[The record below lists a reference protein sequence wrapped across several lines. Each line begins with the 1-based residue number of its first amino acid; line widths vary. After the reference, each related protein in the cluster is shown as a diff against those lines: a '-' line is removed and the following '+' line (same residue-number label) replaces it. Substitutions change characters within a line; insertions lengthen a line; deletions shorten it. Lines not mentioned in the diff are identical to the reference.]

1 MGFNFKKDWYKGGW
15 GLQMAKGLGGRDP
28 GKGQLAQVM
37 ALYKQAQMQQQ
48 KGYANALYQQ
58 RQGLK
63 SIDTGYK
70 AAKGEIARIGGQA
83 KQEALTRE
91 TQGLGA
97 AAQSS
102 IDRGLYDTTLYDNM
116 ARGVRSDTSRALSNI
131 NEALAGLGANLEQSR
146 ANAMAGQYGSLS
158 NIFQGQAGAQAALT
172 GQIAQ
177 TVAGVQ
183 HTDPN
188 AWLQSLFQIGGMALG
203 AGIGGPAGAA
213 IGGQVG
219 SQFGSQYQGSSY
231 F

>member
-1 MGFNFKKDWYKGGW
+1 MGLSDLLNDV
-15 GLQMAKGLGGRDP
+15 LGGKDP
-28 GKGQLAQVM
+28 GKKQLSQVM
-37 ALYKQAQMQQQ
+37 SLYRQAQMQQQ

-58 RQGLK
+58 KQGLK

-158 NIFQGQAGAQAALT
+158 NIFQGQASVYSALT

-177 TVAGVQ
+177 SLADVQ
-183 HTDPN
+183 YQDPN
-188 AWLQSLFQIGGMALG
+188 AWLQSLFQAAGKAAGASAG
-203 AGIGGPAGAA
+203 AG
-213 IGGQVG
+213 
-219 SQFGSQYQGSSY
+219 
-231 F
+231 

>member
-1 MGFNFKKDWYKGGW
+1 MSFFDKINPIDRFQGLMGGK
-15 GLQMAKGLGGRDP
+15 DP
-28 GKGQLAQVM
+28 GKGQLSQVM

>member
-1 MGFNFKKDWYKGGW
+1 MSFFNKINPIDRFKGMMGGK
-15 GLQMAKGLGGRDP
+15 DP
-28 GKGQLAQVM
+28 GKGQLSQVM

-58 RQGLK
+58 KQGLK
-63 SIDTGYK
+63 SIDSGYK

-83 KQEALTRE
+83 KQDVMTRE
-91 TQGLGA
+91 AQGLGA

-102 IDRGLYDTTLYDNM
+102 MDRGLYDTTLYDNM
-116 ARGVRSDTSRALSNI
+116 ARGVRSDTSRALGNI
-131 NEALAGLGANLEQSR
+131 SEALAGLGANLEQSR
-146 ANAMAGQYGSLS
+146 ANAVAGQYGALS
-158 NIFQGQAGAQAALT
+158 GIFQGQAAANTALT

-203 AGIGGPAGAA
+203 AGIGGPGGAA
-213 IGGQVG
+213 LG
-219 SQFGSQYQGSSY
+219 SQFGSQYQGSQY